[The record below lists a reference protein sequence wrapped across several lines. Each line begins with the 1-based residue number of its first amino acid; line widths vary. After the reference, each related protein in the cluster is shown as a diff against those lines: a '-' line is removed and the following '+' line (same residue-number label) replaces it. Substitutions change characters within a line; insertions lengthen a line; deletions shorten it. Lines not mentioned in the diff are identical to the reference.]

1 MKIPVY
7 TAQASVTR
15 EAPGRQI
22 RARQSPSAMA
32 QAELDKEKPMSAALK
47 AAGEYAKTRYNIQTQ
62 NNLDKALLDAEEGL
76 NERLR
81 ELQKSPDYNNIL
93 DGDDPLWDKETNELL
108 QASLKK
114 VGTDRYARQQLT
126 SRFANL
132 EQRGRFQLRDFI
144 DEKIKATAKLNRDRN
159 LQSTQDEII
168 NRPDLANT
176 MLKIGELDANTKK
189 LGAIGAGNREILSEQ
204 QYTVLKNGAAGA
216 LEKYADESP
225 SGITFIKNIKL
236 ALQEKVVERKGGKS
250 TAKTA
255 ISSREEAYV
264 LGLIKMLKP
273 SDQAKL
279 LKDAGAVQEFLETD
293 TIVQRN
299 NAKLASNAA
308 NEISESIE
316 IRAERLSKGDI
327 PSSDQINQI
336 DFQIASLKDVLSEEK
351 FNELVVKSANFKE
364 LASIQKTLSRGTTT
378 TNIDQVKETIKKGIK
393 NRNLSG
399 IDTPFEVDVFNLID
413 NHANEMIAAFSPD
426 GDAIDFAR
434 KNKMDRI
441 NIQPVDLSI
450 DTVVSTQGPSDL
462 AFRIEQGKK
471 LKVFNNLD
479 YVPVL
484 TKDEYREVIA
494 NIQAN
499 PAMAGTYLDVLRG
512 SLSPRDSAFFLDS
525 LAREGLAAEYIV
537 ASYAPDA
544 RAREDIASLAGRTRK
559 DIEVGV
565 NPSFL
570 TGAGSIPVQLI
581 ENRDVQNYKEA
592 FLIGGDEIAEKKFN
606 DMYRIAENLAVS
618 YIKDGR
624 FTTVDEALKFSIKN
638 VFSGQVSQNINFA
651 KFIAPDDVNLAA
663 VEDALLELKNVDNLQ
678 KFNILPLR
686 DERYTDFQNEAV
698 NVTSLQT
705 TGVWLNNSTGDGVT
719 LHYAL
724 NGTYLPVQIQGGG
737 YLEVPFSVLN
747 KLNLEKVNAFDG
759 KLDLFS
765 LRKMSTGYVSA
776 DLGFTGTGTQIEG
789 AKTFE
794 ETLPLTEEQKKNV
807 SDSLK
812 GYFSN

>member
-1 MKIPVY
+1 
-7 TAQASVTR
+7 
-15 EAPGRQI
+15 
-22 RARQSPSAMA
+22 
-32 QAELDKEKPMSAALK
+32 
-47 AAGEYAKTRYNIQTQ
+47 
-62 NNLDKALLDAEEGL
+62 
-76 NERLR
+76 
-81 ELQKSPDYNNIL
+81 
-93 DGDDPLWDKETNELL
+93 
-108 QASLKK
+108 
-114 VGTDRYARQQLT
+114 
-126 SRFANL
+126 
-132 EQRGRFQLRDFI
+132 
-144 DEKIKATAKLNRDRN
+144 
-159 LQSTQDEII
+159 
-168 NRPDLANT
+168 
-176 MLKIGELDANTKK
+176 
-189 LGAIGAGNREILSEQ
+189 
-204 QYTVLKNGAAGA
+204 
-216 LEKYADESP
+216 
-225 SGITFIKNIKL
+225 
-236 ALQEKVVERKGGKS
+236 
-250 TAKTA
+250 
-255 ISSREEAYV
+255 
-264 LGLIKMLKP
+264 
-273 SDQAKL
+273 
-279 LKDAGAVQEFLETD
+279 
-293 TIVQRN
+293 
-299 NAKLASNAA
+299 
-308 NEISESIE
+308 
-316 IRAERLSKGDI
+316 
-327 PSSDQINQI
+327 
-336 DFQIASLKDVLSEEK
+336 
-351 FNELVVKSANFKE
+351 
-364 LASIQKTLSRGTTT
+364 
-378 TNIDQVKETIKKGIK
+378 
-393 NRNLSG
+393 
-399 IDTPFEVDVFNLID
+399 
-413 NHANEMIAAFSPD
+413 MIAAFSPD

-638 VFSGQVSQNINFA
+638 VFPGQVSQNINFA